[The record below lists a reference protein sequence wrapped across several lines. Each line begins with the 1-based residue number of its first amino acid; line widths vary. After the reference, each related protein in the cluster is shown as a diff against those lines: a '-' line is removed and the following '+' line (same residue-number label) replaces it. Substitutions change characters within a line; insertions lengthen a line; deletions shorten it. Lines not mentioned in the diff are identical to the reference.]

1 MTNNELLLSISNILE
16 PIRNDILDLKS
27 DMSEVKHKVKKIS
40 LTQENEILPRLQD
53 IESCYT
59 STYDRYKNSV
69 EDYESMKQD
78 ISILKKVATEHSQK
92 LQKIS

>member
-1 MTNNELLLSISNILE
+1 MTNNELLLSISSILE

-78 ISILKKVATEHSQK
+78 ISILKKVVTEHSQK